1 MKMNTIDSA
10 ITASNNALGV
20 GTGVSFYGLITSSEF
35 LGLAGLMIGLV
46 GLAVNVYFKWCA
58 SVRARQIH
66 ALQVA
71 RLRRETP
78 LDCCKPPSAADEDE
92 A

>member
-1 MKMNTIDSA
+1 MNTVESA
-10 ITASNNALGV
+10 ISASNNALGV
-20 GTGVSFYGLITSSEF
+20 GTGVSFYGLVTSSEF
-35 LGLAGLMIGLV
+35 LGLAGLMIGFIGLV
-46 GLAVNVYFKWCA
+46 VNIYFKWCA

-71 RLRRETP
+71 RLRRDTP
-78 LDCCKPPSAADEDE
+78 IDYCKPPFAAEEDE